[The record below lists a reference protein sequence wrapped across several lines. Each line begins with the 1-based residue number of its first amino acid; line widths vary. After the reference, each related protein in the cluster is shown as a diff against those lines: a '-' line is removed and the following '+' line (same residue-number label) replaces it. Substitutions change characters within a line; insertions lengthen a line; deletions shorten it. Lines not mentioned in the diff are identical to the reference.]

1 MKYLDLAIA
10 NETIK
15 TMDIKGKEY
24 AEVNQRIKAFRMVYP
39 QGTIETEMVSNENG
53 VCIFKAKVGYTK
65 TCIDMEKGILADV
78 YTLLG
83 TGTAYEKE
91 DSTFINKTSY
101 IENCET
107 SAVGRALGMAGFG
120 IDVSV
125 ASAEEV
131 QNAIQNQEVT
141 QEEADT
147 YTLPFGKHKGKTL
160 KEVYEEAPDY
170 IEWML
175 DNSKDDRMIKIIE
188 MATGKVIPTEEES
201 KQRLETLN
209 EIMEL
214 VDETESDLKD
224 IYKHFKVKS
233 LNQLTIAQ
241 LTECKMILEKKLK
254 KEDKKDGNNEQ

>member
-39 QGTIETEMVSNENG
+39 QGSIRTEMISNENG
-53 VCIFKAKVGYTK
+53 VCIFRATVWNDCY
-65 TCIDMEKGILADV
+65 
-78 YTLLG
+78 LLG

-91 DSTFINKTSY
+91 DSSFINKTSY

-107 SAVGRALGMAGFG
+107 SAVGRALGMCGFG

-175 DNSKDDRMIKIIE
+175 DNSKDERMIKLIE

-201 KQRLETLN
+201 KQRLELLN

-254 KEDKKDGNNEQ
+254 KEGNDNANNK